1 MINFQNDIF
10 ENIRKRGM
18 PYLVA
23 HRGVNR
29 ANVPCNSLLS
39 YKLSIDLKADVVELD
54 VAKSKDGEYFAFH
67 PGMEE
72 VFLEGGKSI
81 SEMSA
86 EEVRTCKLLNADGVP
101 THFNVPTVREALL
114 FLKGKAYINV
124 DKFWTDIKGLSDL
137 IRQCGVEK
145 QVIVK
150 TPPEEQYFSLLEEY
164 ASDLM
169 YMTVAWHTDNV
180 TDELLKRNIRFI
192 GIEALF
198 DNLNDAIAQ
207 KDYIASMHEKG
218 LLVWVNSIIYN
229 EKEVISAGLT
239 DDLSLERGG
248 DYGWGKLIS
257 MGFDFIQTDWLLM
270 LQQYIAKSRMN
281 S

>member
-1 MINFQNDIF
+1 MIHFQNDIF

-137 IRQCGVEK
+137 IRQFGVEK

>member
-10 ENIRKRGM
+10 ENIRKRSM

-23 HRGVNR
+23 HRGVNG
-29 ANVPCNSLLS
+29 ANIPCNSLLS
-39 YKLSIDLKADVVELD
+39 YKLAVDQGADVVELD
-54 VAKSKDGEYFAFH
+54 VSKSKDGEYFAFH

-72 VFLEGGKSI
+72 AFLNSGKSI
-81 SEMSA
+81 SEMTA
-86 EEVRTCKLLNADGVP
+86 EEVKACKLLNEDGVP
-101 THFNVPTVREALL
+101 THFSVPILREALL
-114 FLKGKAYINV
+114 FLKGKVYINV

-137 IRQCGVEK
+137 IRQSGVEK

-150 TPPEEQYFSLLEEY
+150 TPPEEKYFSQLEEY

-198 DNLNDAIAQ
+198 DNLDDAIVQ
-207 KDYIASMHEKG
+207 KDYIAAMHAKG
-218 LLVWVNSIIYN
+218 LLVWANSIVYN
-229 EKEVISAGLT
+229 EKEIIAAGLT

-248 DYGWGKLIS
+248 DYGWGKLIAR
-257 MGFDFIQTDWLLM
+257 GFDFIQTDWLLM
-270 LQQYIAKSRMN
+270 LQQYIAKSRMK

>member
-1 MINFQNDIF
+1 MIHFQNDIF

-137 IRQCGVEK
+137 ILQCGVEK